1 MTNIEQIIRWNEL
14 KGLVKLGRS
23 TIWRLEKRGDFPHR
37 RQLSPGAVGWL
48 QSEVDA
54 WLQSRQVV

>member
-1 MTNIEQIIRWNEL
+1 MTVRSEYYRWKDLSEL
-14 KGLVKLGRS
+14 IPLSRP
-23 TIWRLEKRGDFPHR
+23 TIWRLEKSGKFPKR

-48 QSEVDA
+48 RSEIDA